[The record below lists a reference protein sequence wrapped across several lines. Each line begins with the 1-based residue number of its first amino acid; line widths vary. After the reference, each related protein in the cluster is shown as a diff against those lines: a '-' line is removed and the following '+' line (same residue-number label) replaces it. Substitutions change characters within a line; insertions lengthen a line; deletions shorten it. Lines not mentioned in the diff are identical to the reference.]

1 MNALIVGRAI
11 CSIGGSGMYVSAMAL
26 LATTTTMHERHIYV
40 RGTSLTSGLRTVLGP
55 IIGGACTD
63 SLAG

>member
-11 CSIGGSGMYVSAMAL
+11 CSIGGSGMYVSVMAL
-26 LATTTTMHERHIYV
+26 LAATTTMHECHIYV
-40 RGTSLTSGLRTVLGP
+40 RGTSLTWGLETVLGP
-55 IIGGACTD
+55 IIGGTFTD